1 MRRLALKVIL
11 EECNTKEGAGWAG
24 KDVDEHYSSNKFP
37 CFKAYLEEEMSENY
51 LADYSVAREVVTL
64 LDQARGRQIEVTWL
78 FLSALAGGLAAALVS
93 VLMH

>member
-1 MRRLALKVIL
+1 MRKLALKVIL
-11 EECNTKEGAGWAG
+11 EEYNTKEGAAEAR
-24 KDVDEHYSSNKFP
+24 KEVDEHYSSNKFP
-37 CFKAYLEEEMSENY
+37 CFKTYIEEEMSENY

-78 FLSALAGGLAAALVS
+78 FISALAGGLAGALVS